1 MVRPG
6 EPEAPGPSECGVK
19 RSDVREDSLNTHTA
33 GKVVVFNQEVCGR
46 HQATLT
52 AFFFL
57 NPLNADNFC
66 VSCFFSG
73 LLPLWL
79 SFRLVL
85 SWQLPLFL
93 H

>member
-52 AFFFL
+52 AFFF
-57 NPLNADNFC
+57 
-66 VSCFFSG
+66 
-73 LLPLWL
+73 
-79 SFRLVL
+79 
-85 SWQLPLFL
+85 
-93 H
+93 